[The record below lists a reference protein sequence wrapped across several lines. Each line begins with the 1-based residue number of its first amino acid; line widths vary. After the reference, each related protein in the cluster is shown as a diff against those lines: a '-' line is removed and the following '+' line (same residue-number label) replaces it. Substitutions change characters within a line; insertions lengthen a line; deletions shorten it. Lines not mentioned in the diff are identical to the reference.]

1 MKFLNKKEQV
11 IDLEITPYGKSLLS
25 MGRFLPEYYAF
36 FDEDVLYDSQYVG
49 FSEPQNS
56 ASVRIREASQL
67 ETQAYFYSAERQVK
81 EATAFHRLTDD
92 EKERAIAYGQR
103 PMDINQISY
112 VQDDA
117 VTIGTIPDREFDKA
131 PIGNSSLNTSYAPA
145 WNINVIE
152 GEIKTV
158 SKTSIPDNLSIPQ
171 LNMTASMFKF
181 TLTDDPVG
189 DNYYEFSASLL
200 PEDPLRGVFL
210 NVIEDSII
218 LEVGEDNTLYEW
230 ENFDIEVF
238 EVESVDFK
246 GAQPI
251 GEPIC
256 VPSDP
261 PLPDECPPTVTKE
274 FLTPLF
280 FKKTVSQVQNGIL
293 IDIDKI
299 PIDLSPVTSEYA
311 EYYFD
316 INIDEQID
324 EGLLCEKATN
334 KADGLFSQ
342 RTLSCEEKEKQTEIN
357 IERLYEPDSA
367 PDCDEDEE

>member
-36 FDEDVLYDSQYVG
+36 FDDDVLYDSQYGG

-56 ASVRIREASQL
+56 ASIRIREASQL

-81 EATAFHRLTDD
+81 EAAAYHRLTDE

-103 PMDINQISY
+103 PMDINQIPY

-117 VTIGTIPDREFDKA
+117 VTIGTISDREFDKA

-238 EVESVDFK
+238 EVEKVEFK
-246 GAQPI
+246 EARPI
-251 GEPIC
+251 G
-256 VPSDP
+256 
-261 PLPDECPPTVTKE
+261 LPTGSNLVTKE

-280 FKKTVSQVQNGIL
+280 FKKSVSQIQNGIL
-293 IDIDKI
+293 KDIDEI
-299 PIDLSPVTSEYA
+299 MVDNSLVTSEYA
-311 EYYFD
+311 EYYLD
-316 INIDEQID
+316 ISIDEQID
-324 EGLLCEKATN
+324 KSLLCGKAINKPEGLSFPKTLNCE
-334 KADGLFSQ
+334 DQ
-342 RTLSCEEKEKQTEIN
+342 EKQEKIS
-357 IERLYEPDSA
+357 IERLYEPDRSYEC
-367 PDCDEDEE
+367 PPEEE